1 MEDMQKMYTK
11 LCTHKFFI
19 LKMVVIFL
27 ILASITLA
35 TESCQEQEPVYAKDV
50 VKN

>member
-1 MEDMQKMYTK
+1 MYTK

-19 LKMVVIFL
+19 LKMIVIFL
-27 ILASITLA
+27 ILASVTLA
-35 TESCQEQEPVYAKDV
+35 TQSCQEQEPAYVKEAEAV